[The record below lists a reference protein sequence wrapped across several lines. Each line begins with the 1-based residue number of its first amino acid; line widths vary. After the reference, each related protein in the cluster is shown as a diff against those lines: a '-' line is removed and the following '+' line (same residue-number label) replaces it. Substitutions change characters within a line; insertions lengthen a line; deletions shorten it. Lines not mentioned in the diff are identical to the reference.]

1 MADPVASSH
10 EVRLYG
16 DDAELFATVFS
27 FLAEGIEGR
36 EPAVVVA
43 TPEHRHGLV
52 AGLADRG
59 WDAERLEAEGRLLL
73 ADADETLAAILHDGV
88 PSPDAFDRTV
98 GGLLDLAEASAPGL
112 RVRVFGEMVDV
123 LNRRGDPRGAAV
135 LEQLWNRLLARRPVS
150 LLCGYRVDLFDADVQ
165 ASLLADVCRAHTRVE
180 VGDDPRRFQDAVDA
194 ALSETLGRADAQ
206 KVWALVADEIRDGR
220 VPAAQL
226 ALMWVSTYMPRSAS
240 RVLERARERYVPA
253 TG

>member
-1 MADPVASSH
+1 MAEPAASSH
-10 EVRLYG
+10 AVRLYG
-16 DDAELFATVFS
+16 DDAELFAPVVS
-27 FLAEGIEGR
+27 FLAEGVERR

-43 TPEHRHGLV
+43 TAEHRRGLV

-59 WDAERLEAEGRLLL
+59 WDPDRLATEGRLLL
-73 ADADETLAAILHDGV
+73 ADAEETLAAILHDGV
-88 PSPDAFDRTV
+88 PSPDVFDRTI
-98 GGLLDLAEASAPGL
+98 GALLDRAEASAPGL
-112 RVRVFGEMVDV
+112 PVRVFGEMVDV

-135 LEQLWNRLLARRPVS
+135 LEQLWNRLLAGRPIS

-165 ASLLADVCRAHTRVE
+165 ASLLADVCRAHTHVE
-180 VGDDPRRFQDAVDA
+180 VADDPKRFQDAVAD
-194 ALSETLGRADAQ
+194 ALSETLGRGDAQ

-220 VPAAQL
+220 VPAAEL

-240 RVLERARERYVPA
+240 RVLERARERYAPA